1 MDKKAL
7 YIAVLDFSLAAIA
20 LLEIRKIK
28 RNLEEIKDSYNRTGR
43 RLIY

>member
-43 RLIY
+43 RLIF

>member
-20 LLEIRKIK
+20 LWEIRKIK

-43 RLIY
+43 RLIF

>member
-7 YIAVLDFSLAAIA
+7 YIAVLNFSLAAIA

-43 RLIY
+43 RLIF

>member
-28 RNLEEIKDSYNRTGR
+28 RNLEEIKASYNRTGR
-43 RLIY
+43 RLIF

>member
-20 LLEIRKIK
+20 LLEIREIK

-43 RLIY
+43 KLSF